1 MFLEAQQ
8 LAHVDIYL
16 SALEKGN
23 LSNLLMLASKILMS
37 YSLLYKW
44 IHTLIYHQILN
55 ILWSVV
61 HLLLLLSLNTGLFL
75 HEV

>member
-37 YSLLYKW
+37 YSSLYRW

-61 HLLLLLSLNTGLFL
+61 HLLLLLSLNAGLFL

>member
-37 YSLLYKW
+37 YSSLYRW

-55 ILWSVV
+55 VLWSVV
-61 HLLLLLSLNTGLFL
+61 HLLLLLSLNAGLFL